1 MEVKVKM
8 WNECKGCVS
17 IKECSTAVQ
26 PNSIA
31 CITKRISNG
40 QTKWQ
45 QIEAAGEKE
54 HFEQQQTAP
63 GAINK
68 FTI

>member
-1 MEVKVKM
+1 M
-8 WNECKGCVS
+8 
-17 IKECSTAVQ
+17 
-26 PNSIA
+26 
-31 CITKRISNG
+31 KRMNNG

-45 QIEAAGEKE
+45 QIEAAGKTE

>member
-1 MEVKVKM
+1 M
-8 WNECKGCVS
+8 WNECKGCKS
-17 IKECSTAVQ
+17 IRECSTATE
-26 PNSIA
+26 PGSIM
-31 CITKRISNG
+31 CTMKRMNNG

-45 QIEAAGEKE
+45 QIEAAGKTE